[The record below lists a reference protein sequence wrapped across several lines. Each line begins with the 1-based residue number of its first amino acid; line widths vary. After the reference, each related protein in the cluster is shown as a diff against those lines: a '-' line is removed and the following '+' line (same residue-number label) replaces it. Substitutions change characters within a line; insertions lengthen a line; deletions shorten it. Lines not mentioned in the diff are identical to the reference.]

1 LLIKL
6 KKERTH
12 QEDRRLALWLATSA
26 GLLNAI
32 ALGAFGFFLSHDRQ
46 HLTIIQRSLLHR
58 SERYHFL
65 RLDYSLFVAGAI
77 IARLIVI
84 WGIIHNVRLVFCQ
97 ILFVEGILLTGVS
110 LYEMYFHAL
119 TSNREIILFL
129 CFLMGIHNS
138 TSTQLSGGRVRSTHI
153 TGTLTDAGISLASV
167 TVAMLRR
174 DYSKD
179 TAAQKSQLKTHLTTL
194 FSFITGGI
202 AGLLLFRWIGFNAML
217 ALGLMLSVVATVSII
232 SISCGFAGFAPT
244 QQIKL
249 SGRVTGT
256 SICDPVTLWVRF
268 RTILP
273 APYSALTP

>member
-1 LLIKL
+1 MLIRL

-12 QEDRRLALWLATSA
+12 KEDRRLALWLATSA

-32 ALGAFGFFLSHDRQ
+32 ALGAFGFFPSHMTGNTSQLSSEVSDI
-46 HLTIIQRSLLHR
+46 LFFGSIILS
-58 SERYHFL
+58 
-65 RLDYSLFVAGAI
+65 FVAGAI
-77 IARLIVI
+77 VARTIVI
-84 WGIIHNVRLVFCQ
+84 WGIIHNVRLIFCQ

-110 LYEMYFHAL
+110 FYEMYFHAL

-129 CFLMGIHNS
+129 CGLMGIHNS

-167 TVAMLRR
+167 LVAMLRR

-217 ALGLMLSVVATVSII
+217 ALGLMLAVVAIVSII
-232 SISCGFAGFAPT
+232 TVST
-244 QQIKL
+244 
-249 SGRVTGT
+249 RVRR
-256 SICDPVTLWVRF
+256 VRA
-268 RTILP
+268 TV
-273 APYSALTP
+273 